1 MQRKEL
7 GGGAGLVPL
16 FGFAKVHSVA
26 SRSAVSLLLCRASF
40 LSAAKCDLLHSISL
54 HVMLYIT
61 QVQEVEV
68 TKQQIALW
76 LAGFGLAVWATWV
89 QLKEGRTCTII
100 KKVST
105 ARSSPMNIY

>member
-1 MQRKEL
+1 M
-7 GGGAGLVPL
+7 
-16 FGFAKVHSVA
+16 
-26 SRSAVSLLLCRASF
+26 SLLLCRASF

-89 QLKEGRTCTII
+89 QLKEGRTCTIN
-100 KKVST
+100 KKSLYSQKQPNEHLLALQTV
-105 ARSSPMNIY
+105 